1 MNDFYD
7 ANGRVKL
14 IVLRND
20 AEKSMPSLGKLKKEF
35 GAREVRI
42 YKTLGRHYRLISDLV
57 RFLFCAQGT
66 ETASDEVSQVLEGR
80 YIYLDSSATLTLA
93 SVLRY
98 SERVYK
104 YYDVSYKDY
113 RRADEFVT
121 LLAEIRRGRY
131 SIDSFGNS
139 MKTLQDKLLVNGI
152 QDDIEVFDQHRFN
165 AEFAT
170 VGARAVEQVRAALL
184 VQYERL
190 IWKAVSPLHVQAE
203 SGSANDEEEF
213 REAA

>member
-1 MNDFYD
+1 
-7 ANGRVKL
+7 
-14 IVLRND
+14 
-20 AEKSMPSLGKLKKEF
+20 
-35 GAREVRI
+35 
-42 YKTLGRHYRLISDLV
+42 
-57 RFLFCAQGT
+57 
-66 ETASDEVSQVLEGR
+66 
-80 YIYLDSSATLTLA
+80 
-93 SVLRY
+93 
-98 SERVYK
+98 
-104 YYDVSYKDY
+104 
-113 RRADEFVT
+113 
-121 LLAEIRRGRY
+121 
-131 SIDSFGNS
+131 

-184 VQYERL
+184 MQYERL

>member
-1 MNDFYD
+1 MNEFYD

-20 AEKSMPSLGKLKKEF
+20 AEKSMPSLGMLKKEF
-35 GAREVRI
+35 GAREVKI

-66 ETASDEVSQVLEGR
+66 EGASDEVSQVLEGR

-98 SERVYK
+98 SEKVYK

-131 SIDSFGNS
+131 TIDSFGNS

-152 QDDIEVFDQHRFN
+152 RDDIEVFDQNRFKK
-165 AEFAT
+165 EFAT

-184 VQYERL
+184 IQHERL
-190 IWKAVSPLHVQAE
+190 IWKAVSPLQVQAE
-203 SGSANDEEEF
+203 SSSANDEEDF